1 LARNYADDAMSVY
14 RWGMADT
21 HAHHDHHAHRHSGAA
36 EDDYT
41 DLLDLDAEVL
51 RDYWS
56 DALDWVQATAAG
68 TARTR
73 LLDLGAGT
81 GTGAIGLA
89 ERFPEAEVIAL
100 DVSPVAVAKIGAKAA
115 AAGLAGRVRPVE
127 ADLDAGWPE
136 LGVLDLTWASAS
148 LHHMADPARV
158 LRDVLGAT
166 RPGGLIAVSEFASQL
181 LFLPDDLGFG
191 RPGFEG
197 RITDVLGH
205 AYTEEMPTLG
215 SEWAPRLAES
225 GWTVV
230 TEREFRVDQDPPT
243 HPSAA
248 RYASAWFA
256 RLSEGLADRLAPE
269 DQATLAALLDERH
282 PRSLANRT
290 DLHIRGSRTIT
301 IGRRD

>member
-1 LARNYADDAMSVY
+1 MTDI
-14 RWGMADT
+14 
-21 HAHHDHHAHRHSGAA
+21 HAHHDHHAHRHAGAA

-56 DALDWVQATAAG
+56 DALDWVQSMATG
-68 TARTR
+68 TGPTR

-89 ERFPEAEVIAL
+89 ERFPDAEVIAL
-100 DVSPVAVAKIGAKAA
+100 DVSPVSLAKIGAKAA
-115 AAGLAGRVRPVE
+115 AAGLAARVRPVE
-127 ADLDAGWPE
+127 ADLDAGWPD
-136 LGVLDLTWASAS
+136 LGLLDLSWASAS

-158 LRDVLGAT
+158 LRDALRAT

-181 LFLPDDLGFG
+181 LFLPDELGFG

-197 RITDVLGH
+197 RIIDVLGH

-215 SEWAPRLAES
+215 SAWAPRLTES

-230 TEREFRVDQDPPT
+230 AERDFRIDQDPPT
-243 HPSAA
+243 HPDAA
-248 RYASAWFA
+248 RYARAWFA
-256 RLSEGLADRLAPE
+256 RLSEGLADRLEPD
-269 DQATLAALLDERH
+269 DQATLAALLDERN
-282 PRSLANRT
+282 PRSLTNRT
-290 DLHIRGSRTIT
+290 DLHIRGGRTIT
-301 IGRRD
+301 IARRD

>member
-1 LARNYADDAMSVY
+1 MP
-14 RWGMADT
+14 DT
-21 HAHHDHHAHRHSGAA
+21 HDHHAHGDHAHRHAGAA

-56 DALDWVQATAAG
+56 AALDWVQDAAAG

-89 ERFPEAEVIAL
+89 QRFPDAEVVAL
-100 DVSPVAVAKIGAKAA
+100 DVSPASLAKIAAKAA
-115 AAGLAGRVRPVE
+115 AAGLIARVHSVE
-127 ADLDAGWPE
+127 ADLDAGWPD
-136 LGVLDLTWASAS
+136 LGTLDLTWASAS

-158 LRDVLGAT
+158 LLDALDAT
-166 RPGGLIAVSEFASQL
+166 RPGGLIAVSEFAAQL

-197 RITDVLGH
+197 RITDVLGQ

-215 SEWAPRLAES
+215 SEWAPRLTEA

-230 TEREFRVDQDPPT
+230 AERDFRIDQDPPT

-248 RYASAWFA
+248 RYARAWFA
-256 RLSEGLADRLAPE
+256 RLSEGLADRLEPD
-269 DQATLAALLDERH
+269 DQATLAALLDQDS

-290 DLHIRGSRTIT
+290 DLHIRGGRTIT
-301 IGRRD
+301 IARRD

>member
-1 LARNYADDAMSVY
+1 
-14 RWGMADT
+14 MADANPHHDQ
-21 HAHHDHHAHRHSGAA
+21 HAHDHGGHDHHGHRHSGAA

-51 RDYWS
+51 SDYWS
-56 DALDWVQATAAG
+56 AALDWVQTAAAG
-68 TARTR
+68 TPRTR

-89 ERFPEAEVIAL
+89 QRFPDAAVVAL
-100 DVSPVAVAKIGAKAA
+100 DVSPVSVAKIAAKAA
-115 AAGLAGRVRPVE
+115 AAVLAARVHPVE
-127 ADLDAGWPE
+127 ADLDDGWPD

-158 LRDVLGAT
+158 LRDALNAT
-166 RPGGLIAVSEFASQL
+166 RPGGLIAVSEFSKQL

-205 AYTEEMPTLG
+205 AYAEEMPTLG
-215 SEWAPRLAES
+215 SEWAPRLADA

-230 TEREFRVDQDPPT
+230 AERDFLVDLDRPT
-243 HPSAA
+243 HPSAG
-248 RYASAWFA
+248 RYARAWFA
-256 RLSEGLADRLAPE
+256 RLSDGLADRLEPD
-269 DQATLAALLDERH
+269 DQATLAALLDSRS

-290 DLHIRGSRTIT
+290 DLHIRGGRTIT
-301 IGRRD
+301 IARRD

>member
-1 LARNYADDAMSVY
+1 
-14 RWGMADT
+14 MADT
-21 HAHHDHHAHRHSGAA
+21 HAHHDHHAHRHAGAA

-51 RDYWS
+51 RDHWS
-56 DALDWVQATAAG
+56 DGLDWVQSVAAG

-89 ERFPEAEVIAL
+89 RRFPDAEVIAL
-100 DVSPVAVAKIGAKAA
+100 DVSPVSVAKIGAKAA
-115 AAGLAGRVRPVE
+115 AAGLAARVHPVE
-127 ADLDAGWPE
+127 ADLDAGWPD
-136 LGVLDLTWASAS
+136 LGTLDLTWASAS

-158 LRDVLGAT
+158 LRDALNAT
-166 RPGGLIAVSEFASQL
+166 RPGGVIAVSEFASQL

-215 SEWAPRLAES
+215 SEWAPRLTES

-230 TEREFRVDQDPPT
+230 AERDFRIDQDPPT

-248 RYASAWFA
+248 RYARAWFA
-256 RLSEGLADRLAPE
+256 RLSEGLADRLEPD
-269 DQATLAALLDERH
+269 DQATLAALLDQDS

-290 DLHIRGSRTIT
+290 DLHIRGGRTIT
-301 IGRRD
+301 IARRD

>member
-1 LARNYADDAMSVY
+1 MP
-14 RWGMADT
+14 DT
-21 HAHHDHHAHRHSGAA
+21 HDHHAQHAHDQHAHRHSGAA

-56 DALDWVQATAAG
+56 AALDWVQSMAAG

-89 ERFPEAEVIAL
+89 QRFPDAEVVAL
-100 DVSPVAVAKIGAKAA
+100 DVSPVSLAKIGAKAA
-115 AAGLAGRVRPVE
+115 AAGLAARVHPVE
-127 ADLDAGWPE
+127 ADLDAGWPD
-136 LGVLDLTWASAS
+136 LGLLDLTWASAS

-158 LRDVLGAT
+158 LRDALKAT
-166 RPGGLIAVSEFASQL
+166 RPGGLIAVSEFAAQL

-215 SEWAPRLAES
+215 SAWAPRLAEA

-230 TEREFRVDQDPPT
+230 AEQDFRIDQDPPT

-248 RYASAWFA
+248 RYARAWFA
-256 RLSEGLADRLAPE
+256 RLSEGLADRLEPD
-269 DQATLAALLDERH
+269 DQVTLAALLDERS
-282 PRSLANRT
+282 PRSLVNRT
-290 DLHIRGSRTIT
+290 DLHIRGGRTIT
-301 IGRRD
+301 IARRD

>member
-1 LARNYADDAMSVY
+1 
-14 RWGMADT
+14 MADT
-21 HAHHDHHAHRHSGAA
+21 HAHHDHRPHRHAGAA

-56 DALDWVQATAAG
+56 DALDWVQSVAAG

-89 ERFPEAEVIAL
+89 ARFPDAEVIAL
-100 DVSPVAVAKIGAKAA
+100 DVAPVALAKIAAKAA
-115 AAGLAGRVRPVE
+115 AAGLAARVHPVE
-127 ADLDAGWPE
+127 ADLDAGWPD
-136 LGVLDLTWASAS
+136 LGIVDLTWASAS

-158 LRDVLGAT
+158 LRDGLRAT
-166 RPGGLIAVSEFASQL
+166 RPGGLIAVSEFAAQL
-181 LFLPDDLGFG
+181 LFLPDDLGVG

-197 RITDVLGH
+197 RITDVLGR
-205 AYTEEMPTLG
+205 AYRDEMPTLG
-215 SEWAPRLAES
+215 SQWAPRLAEA

-230 TEREFRVDQDPPT
+230 AEREFLVDLDPPAD
-243 HPSAA
+243 PSAG
-248 RYASAWFA
+248 RYARAWFA
-256 RLSEGLADRLAPE
+256 RLSEGLADRLEPD
-269 DQATLAALLDERH
+269 DQATLAALLDSRDPH
-282 PRSLANRT
+282 SLVNRK
-290 DLHIRGSRTIT
+290 DLHIRGGRTIT

>member
-1 LARNYADDAMSVY
+1 MP
-14 RWGMADT
+14 DT
-21 HAHHDHHAHRHSGAA
+21 HAHHDHHAHRHAGAA

-51 RDYWS
+51 RDYWAA
-56 DALDWVQATAAG
+56 ALDWVQAAAAG

-89 ERFPEAEVIAL
+89 QRFPDAEVIAL
-100 DVSPVAVAKIGAKAA
+100 DVSPVSVAKIAAKAA
-115 AAGLAGRVRPVE
+115 GAGLAARVRPVE
-127 ADLDAGWPE
+127 ADLDADWPD
-136 LGVLDLTWASAS
+136 LGLPLDLTWASAS

-158 LRDVLGAT
+158 LRDALNAT

-197 RITDVLGH
+197 RITEVLGH

-215 SEWAPRLAES
+215 SQWAPRLAEA

-230 TEREFRVDQDPPT
+230 AEQDFRVDQDPPT
-243 HPSAA
+243 HPSAT
-248 RYASAWFA
+248 RYARAWFA
-256 RLSEGLADRLAPE
+256 RLSEGLADRLEPD
-269 DQATLAALLDERH
+269 DQATLAALLDSRD
-282 PRSLANRT
+282 PRSLMNRT
-290 DLHIRGSRTIT
+290 DLHIRGGRTIT

>member
-1 LARNYADDAMSVY
+1 MPH
-14 RWGMADT
+14 T
-21 HAHHDHHAHRHSGAA
+21 HAHHDHDHAHRHAGAA

-56 DALDWVQATAAG
+56 AALDWVRDAAGG

-89 ERFPEAEVIAL
+89 QRFPDAEVVAL
-100 DVSPVAVAKIGAKAA
+100 DVSPVSLAKITAKAA
-115 AAGLAGRVRPVE
+115 AAGLTARVHPVE
-127 ADLDAGWPE
+127 ADLDVGWPD
-136 LGVLDLTWASAS
+136 LGTLDLTWASAS

-158 LRDVLGAT
+158 LRDALNAT
-166 RPGGLIAVSEFASQL
+166 RPGGLIAVSEFSKQL

-205 AYTEEMPTLG
+205 AYAEEMPTLG
-215 SEWAPRLAES
+215 SQWAPRLADA

-230 TEREFRVDQDPPT
+230 AEQDFRVDLEPPT
-243 HPSAA
+243 HPSAG
-248 RYASAWFA
+248 RYARAWFA
-256 RLSEGLADRLAPE
+256 RLSDGLADRLEPD
-269 DQATLAALLDERH
+269 DQATLAALLDSRS
-282 PRSLANRT
+282 PRSLGNRA
-290 DLHIRGSRTIT
+290 DLHIRGGRTIT
-301 IGRRD
+301 IARRD

>member
-1 LARNYADDAMSVY
+1 
-14 RWGMADT
+14 MADT
-21 HAHHDHHAHRHSGAA
+21 HAHHDHHAHRHAGAA

-56 DALDWVQATAAG
+56 DALDWVQTAAAG
-68 TARTR
+68 TTRTR

-89 ERFPEAEVIAL
+89 RRFPEAAVVAL
-100 DVSPVAVAKIGAKAA
+100 DVSPVSLAKIGAKAA
-115 AAGLAGRVRPVE
+115 AAGLAGRVQPVE
-127 ADLDAGWPE
+127 ADLDAGWPD
-136 LGVLDLTWASAS
+136 LGLLDLTWASAS

-158 LRDVLGAT
+158 LRDALSAT
-166 RPGGLIAVSEFASQL
+166 RRGGLIAVSEFASQL

-197 RITDVLGH
+197 RITEVLGH

-215 SEWAPRLAES
+215 SEWAPRLTEA

-230 TEREFRVDQDPPT
+230 AERDFRIDLDPPT
-243 HPSAA
+243 HPSAT
-248 RYASAWFA
+248 RYARAWFA
-256 RLSEGLADRLAPE
+256 RLSEGLADRLEPD
-269 DQATLAALLDERH
+269 DQVTLAALLDEGN
-282 PRSLANRT
+282 PRSLVNRT
-290 DLHIRGSRTIT
+290 DLRIRGGRTIT
-301 IGRRD
+301 IARRD

>member
-1 LARNYADDAMSVY
+1 
-14 RWGMADT
+14 MADT
-21 HAHHDHHAHRHSGAA
+21 HAHHDHHPHRHAGAA

-56 DALDWVQATAAG
+56 DALDWVQSVATG

-89 ERFPEAEVIAL
+89 ERFPDAEVIAL
-100 DVSPVAVAKIGAKAA
+100 DVSPVSLAKISAKAA

-127 ADLDAGWPE
+127 ADLDVGWPD
-136 LGVLDLTWASAS
+136 LGLLDLTWASAS

-158 LRDVLGAT
+158 LRDALRAT
-166 RPGGLIAVSEFASQL
+166 RPGGLMAVSEFASQL
-181 LFLPDDLGFG
+181 LFLPDDLGVG

-197 RITDVLGH
+197 RITEVLGR

-215 SEWAPRLAES
+215 SQWAPRLTEA

-230 TEREFRVDQDPPT
+230 AERDFRVDQDPPT

-248 RYASAWFA
+248 RYARAWFA
-256 RLSEGLADRLAPE
+256 RLSEGLADRLGPD
-269 DQATLAALLDERH
+269 DQATLAALLDEGS
-282 PRSLANRT
+282 PRSLRNRA
-290 DLHIRGSRTIT
+290 DLHIRGGRTIT
-301 IGRRD
+301 IARRD

>member
-1 LARNYADDAMSVY
+1 MP
-14 RWGMADT
+14 DT
-21 HAHHDHHAHRHSGAA
+21 NTQHGHSHDHGGHDQHGHRHSDAA

-51 RDYWS
+51 RDYWAA
-56 DALDWVQATAAG
+56 ALDWVQAAAAG
-68 TARTR
+68 TARAR

-89 ERFPEAEVIAL
+89 QRFGDAEVIAL
-100 DVSPVAVAKIGAKAA
+100 DVSPVSVAKIAAKAA
-115 AAGLAGRVRPVE
+115 AAGLGARVLPVE
-127 ADLDAGWPE
+127 ADLDAGWPD
-136 LGVLDLTWASAS
+136 LGPLDLTWASAS

-158 LRDVLGAT
+158 LRDARDAT
-166 RPGGLIAVSEFASQL
+166 RPGGLIAVSEFSKQL

-191 RPGFEG
+191 QPGFEG

-215 SEWAPRLAES
+215 SQWAPRLAEA

-230 TEREFRVDQDPPT
+230 AEQEFRVDQDPPT

-248 RYASAWFA
+248 RYARAWFA
-256 RLSEGLADRLAPE
+256 RLSEGLADRLEPD
-269 DQATLAALLDERH
+269 DQATLAALLDERD
-282 PRSLANRT
+282 PRSLLNRK
-290 DLHIRGSRTIT
+290 DLHIRGGRTIT

>member
-1 LARNYADDAMSVY
+1 
-14 RWGMADT
+14 MADT
-21 HAHHDHHAHRHSGAA
+21 HTHHDHHAHRHADAA

-56 DALDWVQATAAG
+56 DALDWVQTVAAG
-68 TARTR
+68 SARTR

-89 ERFPEAEVIAL
+89 QRFPDAEVIAL
-100 DVSPVAVAKIGAKAA
+100 DVSPVSLAKIGAKAA
-115 AAGLAGRVRPVE
+115 AAGLAARIHPLE
-127 ADLDAGWPE
+127 ADLDAGWPD
-136 LGVLDLTWASAS
+136 LGTMDLTWASAS

-158 LRDVLGAT
+158 LCDALSAT

-197 RITDVLGH
+197 RITDVLGR
-205 AYTEEMPTLG
+205 AYTDEMPTLG
-215 SEWAPRLAES
+215 SQWAPRLTDA

-230 TEREFRVDQDPPT
+230 AEQEFRVDQDPPT
-243 HPSAA
+243 HPSAT
-248 RYASAWFA
+248 RYARAWFA
-256 RLSEGLADRLAPE
+256 RLSEGLADRLEPD
-269 DQATLAALLDERH
+269 DQATLAALLDSRD
-282 PRSLANRT
+282 PRSLVNRT
-290 DLHIRGSRTIT
+290 DLHIRGGRTIT
-301 IGRRD
+301 IARRD

>member
-1 LARNYADDAMSVY
+1 
-14 RWGMADT
+14 MADT
-21 HAHHDHHAHRHSGAA
+21 HAHHDHHAHRHAGAA

-56 DALDWVQATAAG
+56 DALDWVQSVAAA

-89 ERFPEAEVIAL
+89 RRFPDAEVIAL
-100 DVSPVAVAKIGAKAA
+100 DVSPVSLAKIGAKAA
-115 AAGLAGRVRPVE
+115 AAGLAERVHPVE
-127 ADLDAGWPE
+127 ADLDAGWPD
-136 LGVLDLTWASAS
+136 LGLLDLTWASAS

-158 LRDVLGAT
+158 LRDALSAT

-197 RITDVLGH
+197 RITEVLGR
-205 AYTEEMPTLG
+205 AYTDEMPTLG
-215 SEWAPRLAES
+215 SQWSPRLTEAD
-225 GWTVV
+225 WTVIA
-230 TEREFRVDQDPPT
+230 EQDFRIDQDPPT

-248 RYASAWFA
+248 RYARAWFA
-256 RLSEGLADRLAPE
+256 RLSDGLADRLEPD
-269 DQATLAALLDERH
+269 DQATLAALLDEGN
-282 PRSLANRT
+282 PRSLVNRT
-290 DLHIRGSRTIT
+290 DLHIRGGRTIT
-301 IGRRD
+301 IARRD